1 MKKHTTST
9 AIPTYAL
16 KAEALASMSA
26 SFERFCLAAGLE
38 TLSEMLEQD
47 ATAACGERHERGE
60 RRQAHRWGRTKGKI
74 GFHGGKVEIERPRVR
89 GLDGAERVLPSW
101 ENAVSEDLLGKWA
114 MNQMLINVSTRRFK
128 RSVRLPEGD
137 VPASDGAGLSKSAT
151 SRRFVALS
159 AARMKAWME
168 TRLDDLD
175 LLAIQ
180 IDGIHMDEDM
190 LLVAAIGVDANG
202 DKHPLGLVEGAT
214 ENATTVQALIDNLVE
229 RGLDPT
235 VRRLFIIDGSKALSK
250 AIRRTFGRDTAI
262 QRCQIHKARNILE
275 RLPKSMHAS
284 VRRVLR
290 QAWEMDDA
298 EKGRNAHSQSRP
310 PSRTGLERRFR
321 FDPGRDRRDAHRH
334 EARPPSR
341 TAPLARLHQHHRE
354 CHGHGAQGLPQ
365 RQILALALD
374 GPAMGRRRHAGSDQ
388 GLPSIEG
395 IQASAGSS
403 RCSCKARPTA
413 AFRRGACSNR
423 RGCVNFNAQ
432 RPLREFQQTRDIPRC
447 CVRPRQGFPTILK
460 LTF

>member
-1 MKKHTTST
+1 M
-9 AIPTYAL
+9 
-16 KAEALASMSA
+16 
-26 SFERFCLAAGLE
+26 R
-38 TLSEMLEQD
+38 
-47 ATAACGERHERGE
+47 
-60 RRQAHRWGRTKGKI
+60 
-74 GFHGGKVEIERPRVR
+74 
-89 GLDGAERVLPSW
+89 
-101 ENAVSEDLLGKWA
+101 
-114 MNQMLINVSTRRFK
+114 INVSTRRFK

-151 SRRFVALS
+151 FRRFVALS

-180 IDGIHMDEDM
+180 IDGIHMIEDM

-235 VRRLFIIDGSKALSK
+235 GRRLFIVEGAKALSK

-262 QRCQIHKARNILE
+262 ERCQIHKARNILE
-275 RLPKSMHAS
+275 RLPKSMRAS
-284 VRRVLR
+284 VRRILR

-298 EKGRNAHSQSRP
+298 ERAETLIRNLAPR
-310 PSRTGLERRFR
+310 LER
-321 FDPGRDRRDAHRH
+321 DWNGASASILEGID
-334 EARPPSR
+334 EML
-341 TAPLARLHQHHRE
+341 TVTRL
-354 CHGHGAQGLPQ
+354 GLP
-365 RQILALALD
+365 RELRRSLACTNISENVIGTVRTVCRNVKYWRSPSMALRWAAA
-374 GPAMGRRRHAGSDQ
+374 AMQEANQ

-395 IQASAGSS
+395 IQASASSS

-423 RGCVNFNAQ
+423 RDRVNLEVA
-432 RPLREFQQTRDIPRC
+432 
-447 CVRPRQGFPTILK
+447 
-460 LTF
+460 